1 MTLRSKLLLAQ
12 APLIASLI
20 VIGVVGRFLL
30 VDLGTGSQRILEDNF
45 RSVLAVQRMSDAVQR
60 MDAAALRTAAGRLDG
75 DPAAAAQRR
84 MFDAELAVQEGNIT
98 EPREREATAQL
109 RRAWEAYNRAYDALP
124 SAGGEAAM
132 QAAYLDRLLP
142 ALQELRAST
151 EVILALNQDAMVRK
165 SERAKRTAE
174 RSITLLVLVSLAGLL
189 LALWAAAA
197 ITARLLR
204 PLSVLGQAAR
214 RIGEGDLAARAVV
227 AGRDE
232 TTSLAADFNAMA
244 DRLQKYRQSSLGELL
259 EAQRAA
265 QAAIDSLPGPVLVLG
280 LDGQIHHAN
289 RAAEAILRLAPDTT
303 AAGLEPAVRDVVEE
317 LRRHVAGGGGAW
329 APRGLEDAF
338 RLATPEGERWF
349 LPRAM
354 PVYAEEG
361 DAMGTTVV
369 LEDVTR
375 ARRFEELRN
384 DLVATVAHEFRTPL
398 TSLRMAVH
406 LLVEGG
412 VGPLTARQEDLA
424 YAARTDC
431 ERLQTIV
438 DELLDLSRIQA
449 GRIAL
454 ACRRTDPEALV
465 RDAVEAHRAA
475 ATARG
480 VDLRGEALP
489 GMDPLDV
496 DVERLQLAFANLL
509 QNAIRHS
516 PPGAAVV
523 LRAAA
528 TRGAVR
534 FEVIDAGPGIPKE
547 YHDVVFDKYVQLPGS
562 PTGGAGLGLFIAKEI
577 VEAHG
582 GSIGVES
589 EAGRGSTFRIV
600 LPAAGAATDADADAA
615 P

>member
-1 MTLRSKLLLAQ
+1 MTLRAKLLLAQ

-30 VDLGTGSQRILEDNF
+30 MDLGSGSQRILEDNF

-60 MDAAALRTAAGRLDG
+60 MDASALRTAAGRANDDAGADG
-75 DPAAAAQRR
+75 SRR
-84 MFDAELAVQEGNIT
+84 AFEAELAVQEGNIT
-98 EPREREATAQL
+98 EPREHEATARL
-109 RRAWEAYNRAYDALP
+109 RRAWEDYTRAFDALP
-124 SAGGEAAM
+124 ALGGESAM

-142 ALQELRAST
+142 ALQELRTAMD
-151 EVILALNQDAMVRK
+151 VILAMNQDAMVRK
-165 SERAKRTAE
+165 SDRAKRTAE

-197 ITARLLR
+197 ITTRLLR

-214 RIGEGDLAARAVV
+214 RIGAGDLAARAVV

-232 TTSLAADFNAMA
+232 TASLAADFNAMA

-289 RAAEAILRLAPDTT
+289 RAAETILRLAPDTT
-303 AAGLEPAVRDVVEE
+303 VSGLDPAVRGIVEE

-329 APRGLEDAF
+329 APRSLEDAF
-338 RLATPEGERWF
+338 RLATPAGERWF

-361 DAMGTTVV
+361 DAVGTTVV

-412 VGPLTARQEDLA
+412 VGPLTARQEDLV

-431 ERLQTIV
+431 ERLQSIV
-438 DELLDLSRIQA
+438 DELLDLSRIRA
-449 GRIAL
+449 GRIEL
-454 ACRRTDPEALV
+454 ARTRTDPEALV
-465 RDAVEAHRAA
+465 RQAVDAHRPVAA
-475 ATARG
+475 QRG
-480 VDLRGEALP
+480 VELRGEALP
-489 GMDPLDV
+489 GMDSVEV
-496 DVERLQLAFANLL
+496 DVERLQLAIANLL

-516 PPGAAVV
+516 PPGAEVV

-528 TRGAVR
+528 DPGAVR
-534 FEVIDAGPGIPKE
+534 LEVSDAGPGIPRE
-547 YHDVVFDKYVQLPGS
+547 YHDAVFDKYVQVPGS
-562 PTGGAGLGLFIAKEI
+562 PPGGAGLGLFIAKEI

-582 GSIGVES
+582 GTIGVES
-589 EAGRGSTFRIV
+589 EPGRGSTFRIV
-600 LPAAGAATDADADAA
+600 LPAASGPAPAGGASA
-615 P
+615 